1 MGAPML
7 IPAIGAVAGAA
18 LKPSNPLQ
26 GALLGAAA
34 GYTGGQA
41 LGLTGVAPAVVPGAA
56 GLNPAAAAG
65 IDATSQFGSY
75 LNTTGANASLLNP
88 ASAAGIQNTQFGNYL
103 NNTGAGTVPQA
114 IPQAAPSWTDK
125 FSMMGKSAYENP
137 MMTAQA
143 LNATNS
149 LLQPEQMP
157 SPAPAMPLQA
167 GKGVK
172 PFDPMAALNPY
183 QQTVVGGQPI
193 SLI

>member
-88 ASAAGIQNTQFGNYL
+88 AAAAGIQNTQFGNYL

-114 IPQAAPSWTDK
+114 IPQAAPSWADK

-137 MMTAQA
+137 GASAQ
-143 LNATNS
+143 TIGSVSS
-149 LLQPEQMP
+149 LLEPDQQIA
-157 SPAPAMPLQA
+157 SAPVVPVTARNKLA
-167 GKGVK
+167 NY
-172 PFDPMAALNPY
+172 DPMAALNPY
-183 QQTVVGGQPI
+183 QQTVVGGPQV

>member
-1 MGAPML
+1 ML